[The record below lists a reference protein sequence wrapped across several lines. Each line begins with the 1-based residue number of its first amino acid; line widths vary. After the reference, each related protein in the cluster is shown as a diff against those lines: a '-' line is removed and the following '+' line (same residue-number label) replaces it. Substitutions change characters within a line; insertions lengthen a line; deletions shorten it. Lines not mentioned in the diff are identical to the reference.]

1 MPRQSD
7 RPNPLK
13 GLNSLRKKLADGS
26 SVTYWY
32 AFKGGPRLPGAYGSP
47 EFVAAYVEAT
57 KAKRQPPAGVIFSL
71 LAGYQASQDFKKR
84 APRTRADYIKLIKII
99 EREFGE
105 FPIAAMS
112 DKRTRGIFLAWRD
125 RLADRSPRQADYAYA
140 VLARVLSWSL
150 KMGLIDANPCEKP
163 GRLYKGTRVE
173 KVWSDDDEKAFLLAA
188 LKQFHLPL
196 QIALWTGQRQG
207 DILDLTWRNYVGGRI
222 TLRQGKTGA
231 RVAIPVGQQ
240 LAAILDNLKAERGAG
255 PFDRICLN
263 SRGEPWTEAGF
274 SSAFGK
280 QSDLAGVVG
289 LTFHDTRGTA
299 VTRLAVAGATVAEI
313 ASFTGHSL
321 RDVSTILD
329 AHYLSRDPALAA
341 NAARK
346 LETRT
351 HSPNQSPNQAPVV
364 EFTKSGKAAKS
375 TS

>member
-1 MPRQSD
+1 MPKNSS
-7 RPNPLK
+7 RPNPFK

-26 SVTYWY
+26 TSTYWY
-32 AFKGGPRLPGAYGSP
+32 AFKGGPRLPGAFGSP
-47 EFVAAYVEAT
+47 EFVQAYVDAT
-57 KAKRQPPAGVIFSL
+57 RAKKEPPAGVIFSL
-71 LAGYQASQDFKKR
+71 LAGYQASQDFKNL
-84 APRTRADYIKLIKII
+84 APRTRADYIKLIKVI
-99 EREFGE
+99 ETEFGD
-105 FPIAAMS
+105 FPIAYMA
-112 DKRTRGIFLAWRD
+112 DRRTKGIFLAWRD
-125 RLADRSPRQADYAYA
+125 RLAERSPRQADYAFT

-150 KMGLIDANPCEKP
+150 KRGLIDANPCEKP
-163 GRLYKGTRVE
+163 GRIYRGTRIE
-173 KVWSDDDEKAFLLAA
+173 KVWTDDDERAFLLIAQR
-188 LKQFHLPL
+188 QFHLPL

-207 DILDLTWRNYVGGRI
+207 DILALTWRQYDGEKIR
-222 TLRQGKTGA
+222 LQQGKTGA

-240 LAAILDNLKAERGAG
+240 LAAILDKLKADRGAG

-299 VTRLAVAGATVAEI
+299 VTRLMVAGATVPETAT
-313 ASFTGHSL
+313 FTGHSL

-351 HSPNQSPNQAPVV
+351 HSPNQSPNRAPVV
-364 EFTKSGKAAKS
+364 EFTQSGKAAKS